1 MKVSLLQQAGNPF
14 TPPPFTINASATTML
29 PWQQLFASR
38 RQRVRP
44 ITDRSRKRRREDKK
58 RRGREVEWKKERM
71 RKKER
76 NWEGEEGLHQ
86 TKKTGREGPLF
97 VCFCLATSMALRP
110 EAESISR
117 FLGAQSGE
125 LKPRQQTS
133 TVTIMS
139 TGLWTVAV
147 QEQKLKCSERLILP
161 RQTGFKASDS
171 DFTANSSSFPLL
183 FLPHTNK
190 NRMCLHLKTITG
202 KCSWVSGNEGNH

>member
-1 MKVSLLQQAGNPF
+1 MLQQPLCCHDNSFLRPVTSAPAPLQTEAGKGGEK
-14 TPPPFTINASATTML
+14 T
-29 PWQQLFASR
+29 
-38 RQRVRP
+38 
-44 ITDRSRKRRREDKK
+44 KK
-58 RRGREVEWKKERM
+58 GGGGKWNEKKNGWE

-117 FLGAQSGE
+117 FLGVQSGE